1 VRISVYIPPFH
12 CIFTWRMY
20 IWSFLSLSNEIWSG
34 AFALQPHTTGRQA
47 LKYINFVRTALLLLY
62 FSQNYEHD
70 ITSARASKH
79 GRTFW
84 LFTITIFIRISQY
97 SIPNISCD
105 SCYAVWR
112 WTLGWCGLAFCFS
125 LATLQGTLPPAY
137 LA

>member
-79 GRTFW
+79 GRTF
-84 LFTITIFIRISQY
+84 
-97 SIPNISCD
+97 
-105 SCYAVWR
+105 
-112 WTLGWCGLAFCFS
+112 
-125 LATLQGTLPPAY
+125 
-137 LA
+137 